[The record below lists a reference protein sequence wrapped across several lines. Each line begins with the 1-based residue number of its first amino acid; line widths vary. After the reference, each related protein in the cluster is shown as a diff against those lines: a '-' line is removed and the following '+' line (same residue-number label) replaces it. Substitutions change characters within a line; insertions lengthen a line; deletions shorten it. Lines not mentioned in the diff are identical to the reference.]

1 MPQAYSMAELRSG
14 NRTRSFLV
22 LGPVFFYCLTAGV
35 ATVMLGPL
43 LPSLIL
49 HWKIQDA
56 QAGGLFTASFIGQL
70 LGAWFATR
78 NLRNS
83 VLYGA
88 AISAAGCVAM
98 AWVNFPAAPIA
109 LFFIGLGLGAGLA
122 AGNVIVGT
130 ALPASRARLLAL
142 FNIAWSLGA
151 IACPVLVHL
160 SASHGVRLFF
170 LLTAGGF
177 ATASFFAIGLPRAL
191 QQAVVAAESSH
202 TPPHI
207 AAPTPP
213 LPPMSV
219 LAFASALFLY
229 IGVENSLGGWLPS
242 YAVRTNPS
250 LQATSIAFFFWI
262 AELIG
267 RLLMAALSTR
277 ISEATLYRIS
287 LALLLFAE
295 ILLCAATR
303 LTPAGMVTLAILS
316 GLALAPLYPL
326 IVSFMLARTGNH
338 PRLGSLFACASLG
351 GAVMPWLTGIF
362 STQFHGLRVG
372 LIVPAAG
379 ACVLLLL
386 AHVLT
391 RKPIA
396 RQEA

>member
-1 MPQAYSMAELRSG
+1 VPAYSVPKLQSG
-14 NRTRSFLV
+14 NRAASWRV
-22 LGPVFFYCLTAGV
+22 LGPVFFYCLTAGI

-43 LPSLIL
+43 LPSLIQ

-56 QAGGLFTASFIGQL
+56 QAGGLFTASFVGQL
-70 LGAWFATR
+70 IGAWFATR
-78 NLRNS
+78 NLRKS
-83 VLYGA
+83 VLYGS

-98 AWVNFPAAPIA
+98 GWASFDAAPIA
-109 LFFIGLGLGAGLA
+109 FFFIGLGIGAGLA

-130 ALPASRARLLAL
+130 VHPASRARLLAL
-142 FNIAWSLGA
+142 LNIAWSLGA
-151 IACPVLVHL
+151 IACPVLVRL
-160 SASHGVRLFF
+160 SRPHGMRLFF
-170 LLTAGGF
+170 LLTAGGL
-177 ATASFFAIGLPRAL
+177 AAASLFAIALPDL
-191 QQAVVAAESSH
+191 SQQSVVAAESSH
-202 TPPHI
+202 HPSPT
-207 AAPTPP
+207 ATPP
-213 LPPMSV
+213 LPLMSV
-219 LAFASALFLY
+219 LAFAAALFLY

-250 LQATSIAFFFWI
+250 LQASSIALFFWI
-262 AELIG
+262 SEFIG

-277 ISEATLYRIS
+277 IGEETLYRVS

-295 ILLCAATR
+295 ILLCAAAH
-303 LTPAGMVTLAILS
+303 LTPANMVALAILS

-351 GAVMPWLTGIF
+351 GAVLPWLTGIF

-379 ACVLLLL
+379 ACLLLFL
-386 AHVLT
+386 STPLT

-396 RQEA
+396 HQEA

>member
-1 MPQAYSMAELRSG
+1 MSQAFSTANPRNSH
-14 NRTRSFLV
+14 RTGSLFV
-22 LGPVFFYCLTAGV
+22 LGPVFFYCVTAGI

-43 LPSLIL
+43 LPSLIQ
-49 HWKIQDA
+49 HWQIKDE
-56 QAGGLFTASFIGQL
+56 QAGVLFTASFIGQFI
-70 LGAWFATR
+70 GAWFATR

-88 AISAAGCVAM
+88 AISSAGCVAM
-98 AWVNFPAAPIA
+98 AWVSFAAAPIA
-109 LFFIGLGLGAGLA
+109 LFCIGLGLGGGLA

-130 ALPASRARLLAL
+130 ALPASRARLLAIL
-142 FNIAWSLGA
+142 NIAWSLGS

-160 SASHGVRLFF
+160 SAPHGVRIFF
-170 LLTAGGF
+170 LLTASGL
-177 ATASFFAIGLPRAL
+177 AIAACFAIALPRVL
-191 QQAVVAAESSH
+191 QQKIVAEPSH
-202 TPPHI
+202 LSLRT
-207 AAPTPP
+207 AAAFPP
-213 LPPMSV
+213 LPLMSL

-250 LQATSIAFFFWI
+250 LQAASISFFFWI
-262 AELIG
+262 AELGG

-277 ISEATLYRIS
+277 IGGATLYRVS

-295 ILLCAATR
+295 TLLCAAAR
-303 LTPAGMVTLAILS
+303 LTPANMIMLAILS

-351 GAVMPWLTGIF
+351 GAILPWLTGIF
-362 STQFHGLRVG
+362 STQFHGLRIG

-379 ACVLLLL
+379 ACLLLL
-386 AHVLT
+386 LSTALA
-391 RKPIA
+391 REPIVH
-396 RQEA
+396 QEA

>member
-1 MPQAYSMAELRSG
+1 VSQAFSTANPRNSH
-14 NRTRSFLV
+14 RTGSLFV
-22 LGPVFFYCLTAGV
+22 LGPVFFYCVTAGI

-43 LPSLIL
+43 LPSLIQ
-49 HWKIQDA
+49 HWQIKDE
-56 QAGGLFTASFIGQL
+56 QAGVLFTASFIGQFI
-70 LGAWFATR
+70 GAWFATR

-88 AISAAGCVAM
+88 AISSAGCVAM
-98 AWVNFPAAPIA
+98 AWVSFAAAPIA
-109 LFFIGLGLGAGLA
+109 LFCIGLGLGGGLA

-130 ALPASRARLLAL
+130 ALPASRARLLAIL
-142 FNIAWSLGA
+142 NIAWSLGS

-160 SASHGVRLFF
+160 SAPHGVRIFF
-170 LLTAGGF
+170 LLTASGL
-177 ATASFFAIGLPRAL
+177 AIAACFAIALPRVL
-191 QQAVVAAESSH
+191 QQKIVAEPSH
-202 TPPHI
+202 LSLRT
-207 AAPTPP
+207 AAAFPP
-213 LPPMSV
+213 LPLMSL

-250 LQATSIAFFFWI
+250 LQAASISFFFWI
-262 AELIG
+262 AELGG

-277 ISEATLYRIS
+277 IGGATLYRVS

-295 ILLCAATR
+295 TLLCAAAR
-303 LTPAGMVTLAILS
+303 LTPANMIMLAILS

-351 GAVMPWLTGIF
+351 GAILPWLTGIF
-362 STQFHGLRVG
+362 STQFHGLRIG

-379 ACVLLLL
+379 ACLLLL
-386 AHVLT
+386 LSTALA
-391 RKPIA
+391 REPIVH
-396 RQEA
+396 QEA